1 MSLNAIV
8 KILLI
13 IFCIYV
19 FYKGIRE
26 KNKIKIVL
34 PLIIAIIKIRMQI
47 LNIIG
52 FVLFLLLFL
61 TINFLPYVIG
71 IIISI
76 IAIFVIRKKVVQD
89 RIAICISAIIIIMH
103 ISTLFEPVWF
113 KYVSAIPDN
122 TYTKIKKIN
131 DSEKLMGLSKEEV
144 ITQLGKPESTGVN
157 DSVYRYDAGEK
168 TSYVGFGGHTYYK
181 LYVEFDENSKV
192 KSTSIEIYYPPGG

>member
-1 MSLNAIV
+1 MILKDIA

-34 PLIIAIIKIRMQI
+34 PLIIVIIKIRMQI
-47 LNIIG
+47 LSIIG
-52 FVLFLLLFL
+52 FVLLFLLFF
-61 TINFLPYVIG
+61 TVSDLPYVIG
-71 IIISI
+71 IIISV
-76 IAIFVIRKKVVQD
+76 IAIFVIRRKVAVQD
-89 RIAICISAIIIIMH
+89 RIAICLSTIVITMCISM
-103 ISTLFEPVWF
+103 LFEPIWF
-113 KYVSAIPDN
+113 NYVRAVPDD
-122 TYTKIKKIN
+122 TYKKIN

-144 ITQLGKPESTGVN
+144 ITQLGKPERKNSN
-157 DSVYRYDAGEK
+157 DNVYTYDAGET